1 MGRRARLGGVA
12 AAALLAVAGT
22 GIGGVD
28 AAGAPAAAQVR
39 INQVGYALDTAKEA
53 FAMLGERANAVGFLV
68 ERQHGTPVFSGVSDD
83 HLGSWSSVYPAVF
96 GLDISQLNQP
106 GTYRVVLLRPQWA
119 ASPWFQVAS
128 AITLYSPLVSNAVL
142 YYTSERDGA
151 DVDSAV
157 LDRQPANLTDESA
170 GVYADPVY
178 DDNDNLIDPLVQ
190 IGGPVDVSGGWFDA
204 GGGYE
209 KFGYTAAYTDA
220 LMLMAE
226 RDSRVGGATLAH
238 EAEFGLDW
246 LTKLWNPSQKVLYIQ
261 VGIGNGGTVTFPNG
275 TTQYIN
281 GDYDFW
287 FLPQD
292 EDELGAEPGDS
303 DYYVE
308 YRPVFAAAPPG
319 QPISPDLAG
328 RFAAA
333 FALSAQ
339 IDASGDPQAAAH
351 LLSLAKSVY
360 AMAQT
365 TNVTSI
371 VTTFPHDYYPGTEW
385 KSDMLWGATEIALA
399 ELALHRP
406 SSEVRSTMQTAGSWA
421 RAYIAQGHSYAG
433 GDDTLNLYDDGA
445 LAEADLIRA
454 MRETGFEVRG
464 DLGPAARGHGRPDPA
479 RRGLRGGDADPFSL
493 GTQLGQSDATPHAF
507 GLYITNALYEEYG
520 GSDQFQAFADQELAY
535 PLGANPWGSSFVV
548 GAGTTFPHCMQSEIA
563 NLSGSLNGE
572 PPLQLGAATDGPSGL
587 ANFQGLGSVSGM
599 RACSVRGFGRFDN
612 SVAGYQDNVVSWPSV
627 EPADDYTAASL
638 LAFALAAKS

>member
-1 MGRRARLGGVA
+1 MGGRVRLGGVA
-12 AAALLAVAGT
+12 AAALLAMTGT
-22 GIGGVD
+22 GIGGAD
-28 AAGAPAAAQVR
+28 AAGSPAAAQVR
-39 INQVGYALDTAKEA
+39 VNQVGYALGTTKEA
-53 FAMLGERANAVGFLV
+53 FAMLGESANAVGFLL
-68 ERQHGTPVFSGVSDD
+68 ERQDGTPMFASVSTDD
-83 HLGSWSSVYPAVF
+83 LGIWSSAYPAVF
-96 GLDISQLNQP
+96 GLDISRLNQP
-106 GTYRVVLLRPQWA
+106 GTYRVVLLSPQWA

-128 AITLYSPLVSNAVL
+128 AITLYAPLVSNAVL

-151 DVDSAV
+151 DVDGAV
-157 LDRQPANLTDESA
+157 LDRQPANLTDDSA
-170 GVYADPVY
+170 DVYADPVY
-178 DDNDNLIDPLVQ
+178 DENDNLIDPLVQ

-220 LMLMAE
+220 LTLMAE
-226 RDSRVGGATLAH
+226 RASSVGGAALAR
-238 EAEFGLDW
+238 EAQFGLDW

-261 VGIGNGGTVTFPNG
+261 VGIGNGGTVTYPNG

-333 FALSAQ
+333 FALGAQ
-339 IDASGDPQAAAH
+339 IDARSDPQAAAH
-351 LLSLAKSVY
+351 LLYLAQSVY

-371 VTTFPHDYYPGTEW
+371 VTTFPSDYYPGTEW

-406 SSEVRSTMQTAGSWA
+406 SSEVRSVLQTAGSWA
-421 RAYIAQGHSYAG
+421 RAYIAQGHSYAD
-433 GDDTLNLYDDGA
+433 GDDTMNLYDDGA
-445 LAEADLIRA
+445 VAEADLIRA
-454 MRETGFEVRG
+454 MRETGFASGVTSGRLLE
-464 DLGPAARGHGRPDPA
+464 DLADQIQLGEAYAQ
-479 RRGLRGGDADPFSL
+479 GDADPFSL

-572 PPLQLGAATDGPSGL
+572 PPLQLGAATDGPTGL
-587 ANFQGLGSVSGM
+587 ANLQGLSTVTGM
-599 RACSVRGFGRFDN
+599 RACSVPGFDRFNN
-612 SVAGYQDNVVSWPSV
+612 SVAGYEDNVASWPTV

-638 LAFALAAKS
+638 LAFSLAANS